1 MIRMSLEK
9 KYISKENW
17 KRIVEKKSLYKQF
30 KYNDLEGEIALLEL
44 KEVKAPLYK
53 QYNGV
58 NVKLAD
64 NGYYWL
70 QVGIKNKNYWLTAMY
85 DINKKLIQYYIDI
98 TKENKIYTN
107 GKSYFYDLFLDIV
120 QLSDGSV
127 LLLDKDELVDALNN
141 KLIDENDYAL
151 ACGEADKIIEQLEKN
166 NFEPIKIC
174 KLYLEELL
182 SDIKNKDNNY
192 IL

>member
-1 MIRMSLEK
+1 MSLEK

>member
-1 MIRMSLEK
+1 MSLEK

-70 QVGIKNKNYWLTAMY
+70 QVGIKNKNYWLAAMY

-151 ACGEADKIIEQLEKN
+151 ACGEADKIIQQLEKN
-166 NFEPIKIC
+166 YFEPIKIC
-174 KLYLEELL
+174 RL
-182 SDIKNKDNNY
+182 
-192 IL
+192 

>member
-1 MIRMSLEK
+1 MMSLEK

-44 KEVKAPLYK
+44 KEVKEPLYK

-174 KLYLEELL
+174 KIYLEEVL

>member
-70 QVGIKNKNYWLTAMY
+70 QVGIKNKNY
-85 DINKKLIQYYIDI
+85 
-98 TKENKIYTN
+98 
-107 GKSYFYDLFLDIV
+107 
-120 QLSDGSV
+120 
-127 LLLDKDELVDALNN
+127 
-141 KLIDENDYAL
+141 
-151 ACGEADKIIEQLEKN
+151 
-166 NFEPIKIC
+166 
-174 KLYLEELL
+174 
-182 SDIKNKDNNY
+182 
-192 IL
+192 

>member
-166 NFEPIKIC
+166 NFESIKIC